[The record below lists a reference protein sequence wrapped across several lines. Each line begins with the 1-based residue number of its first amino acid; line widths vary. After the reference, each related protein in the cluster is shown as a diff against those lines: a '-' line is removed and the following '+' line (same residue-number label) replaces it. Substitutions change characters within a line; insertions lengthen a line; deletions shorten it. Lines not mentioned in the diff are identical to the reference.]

1 MVEVNWTENA
11 INDLNDIGDY
21 IAKDS
26 IKYSE
31 ITVEKL
37 FNSTD
42 ILETNPLAGKV
53 VIEFE
58 DEDLRELIRGN
69 YRIVYYLV
77 NDFLIDILTVQH
89 CSMLLSSS
97 SAFNKK

>member
-11 INDLNDIGDY
+11 INDLNDIGDF

-26 IKYSE
+26 IKYAE
-31 ITVEKL
+31 LTVEKL
-37 FNSTD
+37 FNATD
-42 ILETNPLAGKV
+42 ILETNPLAGKI

-58 DEDLRELIRGN
+58 DENLRELIRGN

-77 NDFLIDILTVQH
+77 SDFLIDVITVQH
-89 CSMLLSSS
+89 CSMLISNS
-97 SAFNKK
+97 SAFKDT

>member
-11 INDLNDIGDY
+11 INDLIDIGDY

-26 IKYSE
+26 LKYSE
-31 ITVEKL
+31 ITVQKL
-37 FNSTD
+37 FIATD
-42 ILETNPLAGKV
+42 ILETNPLAGKM

-77 NDFLIDILTVQH
+77 SDFLIDILTVQH
-89 CSMLLSSS
+89 CSMLLSNS
-97 SAFNKK
+97 SAFNEM